1 MDSKHHEI
9 PEFQFLLDCCKSF
22 SADKASCLFK
32 FVNINESLDEE
43 ILFTLIQRHRVLP
56 LATAFILNSN
66 FFSESFKRRINIE
79 FSSNQLLALKS
90 KRLEILFEEFL
101 GASKIFGFLF
111 KGVSLANDFYGDIA
125 MRQVYDVDL
134 YVEQNSFEKAHEWLL
149 NLGYKDSIGF
159 NGFTNTQKRYF
170 KYAGHDLSYYSDN
183 KNLPELVELH
193 WCLREGLGGY
203 SYEPKVKMDQID
215 ELLYLCVHGT
225 EHAWFRLKWI
235 CDILQIVKSREFDW
249 AKTVA
254 RAIDL
259 NCMIHLKITWLV
271 LNKYFQIEI
280 PQLIAVQLQEKKYS
294 WQMRFISSAM
304 AKPVPYRSTRIGKL
318 SHILFLS
325 SLTLPKFNF
334 IIISKYLTSHNDWRL
349 IKLPDSLFFVYILLR
364 PFLWFLRGLVS
375 IFSK

>member
-1 MDSKHHEI
+1 MDSQHYVI

-22 SADKASCLFK
+22 SVNKASCQFN
-32 FVNINESLDEE
+32 FVNGNENLDEE
-43 ILFTLIQRHRVLP
+43 VLFTLIQRHRVLP

-66 FFSESFKRRINIE
+66 LFSESFKKQINTE

-90 KRLEILFEEFL
+90 KRLEYLFEEFL
-101 GASKIFGFLF
+101 DFSKIFGFPF
-111 KGVSLANDFYGDIA
+111 KGVSLAKDFYGDIA

-159 NGFTNTQKRYF
+159 NSFTNAQKRYF
-170 KYAGHDLSYYSDN
+170 KYAGHDLSYYSDD

-193 WCLREGLGGY
+193 WRLREGLGGF
-203 SYEPKVKMDQID
+203 SLEPTVIMDQID
-215 ELLYLCVHGT
+215 EFLYLCVHGT

-235 CDILQIVKSREFDW
+235 CDILQIVTSRKFDW
-249 AKTVA
+249 EKTVA

-259 NCMIHLKITWLV
+259 NCMTHVNITWLV

-280 PQLIAVQLQEKKYS
+280 PQFIALKLDVKKYN

-304 AKPVPYRSTRIGKL
+304 GKSVPYRTSRIGKFR
-318 SHILFLS
+318 HILFLS
-325 SLTLPKFNF
+325 SLTRKKFNF
-334 IIISKYLTSHNDWRL
+334 EIISKYLTSYNDWKL
-349 IKLPDSLFFVYILLR
+349 IKLPDSLFFVYIILR
-364 PFLWFLRGLVS
+364 PFLWLLRGFMS
-375 IFSK
+375 YFTK